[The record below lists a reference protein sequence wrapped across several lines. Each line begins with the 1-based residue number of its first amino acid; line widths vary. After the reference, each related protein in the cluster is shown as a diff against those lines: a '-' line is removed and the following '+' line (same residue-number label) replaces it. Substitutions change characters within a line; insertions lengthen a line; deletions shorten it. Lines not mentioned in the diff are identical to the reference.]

1 MSKVRHVAI
10 VGAITVAAVTGCTAE
25 ADTAPSNSPSP
36 VSDTS
41 TESPAPAESRE
52 PIKVTLDPERVVEG
66 ERSSVWILANCPVPT
81 GGPALTGRA
90 TSEAFARAV
99 TLDPMPPTPTASP
112 SPEGSSSPS
121 PIPWVRGEAVVPAGI
136 EAGTYEVN
144 VTCPGTNDS
153 GSARLR
159 VVAQPT
165 IVPSRAPR
173 AGGGGTAAG
182 GPADESGVPF
192 GVTGLVLAAAV
203 AGGIGLAVRRR
214 RS

>member
-1 MSKVRHVAI
+1 
-10 VGAITVAAVTGCTAE
+10 
-25 ADTAPSNSPSP
+25 
-36 VSDTS
+36 
-41 TESPAPAESRE
+41 
-52 PIKVTLDPERVVEG
+52 G

-90 TSEAFARAV
+90 TSEAFRRAV
-99 TLDPMPPTPTASP
+99 TLDPMPPTPSSP
-112 SPEGSSSPS
+112 TPDDSSSPS
-121 PIPWVRGEAVVPAGI
+121 PIPWVRGEAIVPAGI
-136 EAGTYEVN
+136 DAGTYEVN
-144 VTCPGTNDS
+144 VTCPGTNA
-153 GSARLR
+153 GGRARLR
-159 VVAQPT
+159 VVARPA

-182 GPADESGVPF
+182 GPADESSVPS